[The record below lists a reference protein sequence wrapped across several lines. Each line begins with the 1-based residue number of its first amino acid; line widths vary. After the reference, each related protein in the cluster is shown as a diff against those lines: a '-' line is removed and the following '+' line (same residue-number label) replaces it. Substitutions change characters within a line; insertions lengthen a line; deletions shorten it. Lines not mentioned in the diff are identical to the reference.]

1 MEAKIGYFSTSEP
14 FLIESGPKHLW
25 ETLDLKSIVY
35 LTIYEGLFDILVG
48 GDCQIVNICSFSA
61 LGFQSFIFKHIHA
74 NCLGDNSQFSWFYLL
89 SFG

>member
-1 MEAKIGYFSTSEP
+1 MEAKVGYFSTSEP

-48 GDCQIVNICSFSA
+48 GDCQIVNICCFSA
-61 LGFQSFIFKHIHA
+61 LGFQSFIFKQMHA
-74 NCLGDNSQFSWFYLL
+74 IFFCDNSQSSWFYLP